1 MATRK
6 AAAKAPAGNDAP
18 APTTAL
24 THAKLVSHTAR
35 MNLAIEQS
43 PSGQTHKQRGY
54 DKIIAGYQNQ
64 WAGLTPEQRKAAI
77 AEASGTKDLDAKTIK
92 AAVAAL
98 EG

>member
-1 MATRK
+1 MATKK
-6 AAAKAPAGNDAP
+6 AARKSVSVDVS

-24 THAKLVSHTAR
+24 TNAKIISHTAR

-54 DKIIAGYQNQ
+54 DQIIAGYRNQ
-64 WAGLTPEQRKAAI
+64 WAGLSKEQKAA
-77 AEASGTKDLDAKTIK
+77 AVDEASGYELNSKTIK